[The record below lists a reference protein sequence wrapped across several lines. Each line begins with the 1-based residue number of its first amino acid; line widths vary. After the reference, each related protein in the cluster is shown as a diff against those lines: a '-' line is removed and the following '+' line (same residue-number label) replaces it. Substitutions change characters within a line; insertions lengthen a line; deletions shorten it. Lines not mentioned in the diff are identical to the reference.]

1 MAINDLVTR
10 IQSDAAAE
18 AAALLDGA
26 KAEADAAIGRAK
38 AAAAAE
44 RAALLEAAERS
55 AAEEAATLLANA
67 RLAARD
73 ELLAHKRMR
82 AERVLERAWQAVE
95 SLPDAEYLESIASA
109 VAAASRGGETLQV
122 AEPDAERL
130 AGLGSRLEQLGVR
143 VRLSEDFAPLA
154 RGVLLAGDRVR
165 VEISPTAMVA
175 DRRDEL
181 LLVASRS
188 LFSGRG

>member
-1 MAINDLVTR
+1 MAIDDLVTR

-26 KAEADAAIGRAK
+26 KAEADAAITRART
-38 AAAAAE
+38 AAAAE

-55 AAEEAATLLANA
+55 AEEAAATLLANA

-73 ELLAHKRMR
+73 ELLGHKRAR
-82 AERVLERAWQAVE
+82 AERVLERARQAVE
-95 SLPDAEYLESIASA
+95 SLPDAEYLESIAA
-109 VAAASRGGETLQV
+109 AIAAASRGGETLQV
-122 AEPDAERL
+122 AQTDARRL
-130 AGLGSRLEQLGVR
+130 AGLGSRLERVGVS
-143 VRLSEDFAPLA
+143 VRLSEDFAPLP
-154 RGVLLAGDRVR
+154 RGALLAGDRVR
-165 VEISPTAMVA
+165 VEISPAAMVA

-188 LFSGRG
+188 LFGGRG